1 MARNHLATI
10 AAPKTLRVE
19 RKGGEKWIARA
30 RPGAHPLHRSLTLN
44 YILKNV
50 LKHAISTKEVNKI
63 LYEKNVTIDK
73 KVRLDH
79 KYGVGLMDIV
89 EIEKLGESYRVL
101 LNNNGEL
108 VLRKITKKDSELKI
122 LQVVKKTIIKKGKL
136 QLTFHDG
143 RNLLVDKTKLNIGD
157 SVIFDLGK
165 KQVVKEIPLENN
177 SLALLSGGKHIGKL
191 ATIKD
196 IIKVKNLEKPKVVV
210 DIDGKEYI
218 TLMSYAFAVGKNKPE
233 VSLGEKE

>member
-108 VLRKITKKDSELKI
+108 VL
-122 LQVVKKTIIKKGKL
+122 
-136 QLTFHDG
+136 HDG

>member
-1 MARNHLATI
+1 MAINHLATI

-50 LKHAISTKEVNKI
+50 LKHAISTQE
-63 LYEKNVTIDK
+63 
-73 KVRLDH
+73 
-79 KYGVGLMDIV
+79 
-89 EIEKLGESYRVL
+89 
-101 LNNNGEL
+101 
-108 VLRKITKKDSELKI
+108 
-122 LQVVKKTIIKKGKL
+122 
-136 QLTFHDG
+136 
-143 RNLLVDKTKLNIGD
+143 
-157 SVIFDLGK
+157 
-165 KQVVKEIPLENN
+165 VKEIPLENN

-218 TLMSYAFAVGKNKPE
+218 KLMIYSFAVGKNKPE
-233 VSLGEKE
+233 VSVGEKE